1 MNESVPKHKGVI
13 NDDAEENSTIIEN
26 QKNGKGH
33 GKRYEKQY
41 LVLMVFK
48 NRVNEEER
56 DNNLVGD
63 DSQLICRSLEVNYSS

>member
-1 MNESVPKHKGVI
+1 MKESVPQHKGVI
-13 NDDAEENSTIIEN
+13 NDDADENSTIIGN

-33 GKRYEKQY
+33 GKRYEKEY
-41 LVLMVFK
+41 LVLMVFN

-63 DSQLICRSLEVNYSS
+63 HSPLICWSLEVNYSS